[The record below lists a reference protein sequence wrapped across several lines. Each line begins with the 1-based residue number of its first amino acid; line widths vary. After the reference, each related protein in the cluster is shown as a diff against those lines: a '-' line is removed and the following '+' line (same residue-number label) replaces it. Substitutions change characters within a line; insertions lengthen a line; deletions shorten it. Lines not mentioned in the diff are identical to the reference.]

1 MGAGVGV
8 VHVSLR
14 RLFVFAAAA
23 YALVAVCLATSAF
36 AGVVPTNT
44 GPVRGTET
52 PAMKEYLG
60 IPYATPPVGDLRWQ
74 PPRPHARWHG
84 PLDATHYGNHCPQPA
99 SPFGIKSDTEDCLY
113 LNVFTPNNGPGKGH
127 TKSLPV
133 MFWIHGGGLT
143 VGESD
148 DYDPTRLVNQGVVVV
163 TINYRLGFLGFLAH
177 PALTAESPDHASGD
191 YGLMDQQRA
200 LRWVKQNI
208 AKFGGDPGN
217 VTIFGQS
224 AGGLSVHAQLASPL
238 AAGLFS
244 RAIAQS
250 GAYALTLPS
259 LASAESRGA
268 TFAENNLGCGSQT
281 AACLRALPVDNLLAA
296 QPTTEGSV
304 LPNVDG
310 KVLTQSIKPA
320 FESGQ
325 FNRVPVIEGST
336 HDEFSIFYATN
347 IESVFGV
354 LSPFFYPT
362 VVSIFLQT
370 VGQHA
375 SSADV
380 LSQYPINAYQ
390 NSVALAVTA
399 IGTDALFACPGR
411 RAAQSLSQYVP
422 TRAYEFNDPNVPQVF
437 VPPASFPFHAYH
449 ASELLSL
456 FDSPSRGGHAPF
468 NPDQESLAA
477 AMVSYW
483 TQFGKSGDPNGP
495 GTPFWPAFTPANDVY
510 QSLVPPTPQS
520 TTGFAA
526 DHKCAFWD
534 ANQ

>member
-1 MGAGVGV
+1 MSAGVVLGSV
-8 VHVSLR
+8 R
-14 RLFVFAAAA
+14 RLFVCATAAF
-23 YALVAVCLATSAF
+23 ALVAICFATSAF
-36 AGVVPTNT
+36 AGVIPTNN
-44 GPVRGTET
+44 GPVRGTDT

-60 IPYATPPVGDLRWQ
+60 IPYAAPPVGDLRWR
-74 PPRPHARWHG
+74 PPQPHARWHG
-84 PLDATHYGNHCPQPA
+84 PLDATHFGNHCPQPA
-99 SPFGIKSDTEDCLY
+99 SPFGIKSDTEDCLF
-113 LNVFTPNNGPGKGH
+113 LNVFVPNNGPGKGH
-127 TKSLPV
+127 TKNLPV
-133 MFWIHGGGLT
+133 MFWIHGGGLA

-148 DYDPTRLVNQGVVVV
+148 DYDPSRLVKQGVIVV
-163 TINYRLGFLGFLAH
+163 TINYRLGLLGFLAH

-191 YGLMDQQRA
+191 YGLMDQQAA

-208 AKFGGDPGN
+208 TKFGGDPGN

-238 AAGLFS
+238 AAGLFN

-250 GAYALTLPS
+250 GAYALSLPS

-268 TFAENNLGCGSQT
+268 TVADNSLGCASQT
-281 AACLRALPVDNLLAA
+281 AACLRSVPIDTLLAA

-310 KVLTQSIKPA
+310 KVLPQSLKAA
-320 FESGQ
+320 FDSGQ

-347 IESVFGV
+347 IEFVFGV
-354 LSPFFYPT
+354 LPAFFYAP

-370 VGQHA
+370 VGQTVNP
-375 SSADV
+375 ADV
-380 LSQYPINAYQ
+380 LAEYPINQYG

-411 RAAQSLSQYVP
+411 RAAESLSQYVP

-437 VPPASFPFHAYH
+437 VPPASFPYHAYH

-456 FDSPSRGGHAPF
+456 FDSPPRGGHAPLT
-468 NPDQESLAA
+468 PDEESLAA
-477 AMVSYW
+477 AMIGYW
-483 TQFGKSGDPNGP
+483 SQFGKSGDPNSAGAP
-495 GTPFWPAFTPANDVY
+495 EWPAFTPTSDTY
-510 QSLVPPTPQS
+510 QSLVPPTPMP
-520 TTGFAA
+520 TGGFAA

-534 ANQ
+534 AHQ